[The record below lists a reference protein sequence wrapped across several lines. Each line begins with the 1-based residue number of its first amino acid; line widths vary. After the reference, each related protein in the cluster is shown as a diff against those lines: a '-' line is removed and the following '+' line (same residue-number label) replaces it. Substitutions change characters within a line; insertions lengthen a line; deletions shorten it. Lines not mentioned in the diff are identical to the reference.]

1 MTIAELT
8 SRHAAIR
15 CRSVI
20 HAHGSPPATAEAV
33 IVRSSMEL
41 SGKPPVSF
49 RLFIAAYS
57 ARKPLPQII
66 RCHRKPSS
74 SSSIS
79 SCSEGCSEDT
89 SMDFTNDGLLRR
101 GSLVGAATIA
111 SKILGLIREI
121 ALASV
126 IGVGPVATAFNH
138 AVVLPRFS
146 SSFFRSCKRTH
157 SYHSCYNI
165 ELSSENRRQ
174 LTQKVQSIMLLI
186 GGAFA
191 ALTYIFAEDIIFL
204 SAPGLWELTNGQL
217 IREMA
222 MTQLKLMIPCILVAG
237 SLGIGFGCLTAEG
250 DALLPSLSPSM
261 TSIAIIVSCAVY
273 VLSKQTCTSGANN
286 VLSGVYI
293 ACGTSIGSLLQL
305 ITQGLIQHKTG
316 QKSYSISW
324 KDFFKNKHVHE
335 LFFLMI
341 PATVSSGLLQIT
353 SLTDLYFSSFVPGA
367 AAALTYAHLLAMAP
381 MGILSSVIVLP
392 VVPTFARHVEHC
404 SWASLK
410 ESLKKVILLSMV
422 VSLPITC
429 TICVLA
435 RPLANLVFQRFAF
448 DSAASAFVS
457 SLLVYSIGS
466 PFWIMRQVF
475 AAVFYSLRGGNWLLL
490 INLTSIFLNGIL
502 DWLSIN
508 VLHFGAQGLA
518 FSTSFI
524 TSLSSLTLLFLLS
537 KKICGMEYIKEVI
550 NPLLRLLSYCIFS
563 GSITM
568 ISYKLLH
575 IFLSS
580 IPILRF
586 RLAELLSILFA
597 GFLGIS
603 AFYVPFLLLPL
614 PETMFVNDLL
624 KKLINRKQFIH
635 L

>member
-1 MTIAELT
+1 MAIAELP

-20 HAHGSPPATAEAV
+20 HAHGSPPAAAETV
-33 IVRSSMEL
+33 NVRSSMDF
-41 SGKPPVSF
+41 SGKSPVSL
-49 RLFIAAYS
+49 RLSIASYS
-57 ARKPLPQII
+57 ARKPLPEII
-66 RCHRKPSS
+66 RCHRNPSS
-74 SSSIS
+74 SSCVS
-79 SCSEGCSEDT
+79 SYSEGCSEDT
-89 SMDFTNDGLLRR
+89 SRDFTNDGLVRR
-101 GSLVGAATIA
+101 ASLVGAATIA
-111 SKILGLIREI
+111 SKILGLVREI

-146 SSFFRSCKRTH
+146 SSFLGAVKGPIHITAATTLSK
-157 SYHSCYNI
+157 
-165 ELSSENRRQ
+165 LSSETRRQ
-174 LTQKVQSIMLLI
+174 LTQKVQTIMLLI

-204 SAPGLWELTNGQL
+204 TAPGLWELTNGQL

-250 DALLPSLSPSM
+250 DDLLPSLSPSI

-273 VLSKQTCTSGANN
+273 VLSNQSCANGVNN

-293 ACGTSIGSLLQL
+293 ACGTSMGSLLQL
-305 ITQGLIQHKTG
+305 ITQALIQHKTG
-316 QKSYSISW
+316 QKPYSISW

-341 PATVSSGLLQIT
+341 PATISSGLLQIT
-353 SLTDLYFSSFVPGA
+353 SLTDLYFSSFVPD
-367 AAALTYAHLLAMAP
+367 AHLLAMAP
-381 MGILSSVIVLP
+381 MGILSSIIVLP
-392 VVPTFARHVEHC
+392 VVPIFARHVERC
-404 SWASLK
+404 SWV
-410 ESLKKVILLSMV
+410 SLKKSLLKIILLSMV

-435 RPLANLVFQRFAF
+435 RPLADLVFQRFAF

-457 SLLVYSIGS
+457 SLLVCYSIGS
-466 PFWIMRQVF
+466 PFWIMRKVF
-475 AAVFYSLRGGNWLLL
+475 AAVFYSLAEGNWLFL
-490 INLTSIFLNGIL
+490 INLTAIFLNGLL

-508 VLHFGAQGLA
+508 VLGFGAQGLA
-518 FSTSFI
+518 LSTSCI
-524 TSLSSLTLLFLLS
+524 TSLSSLALLFLLS

-563 GSITM
+563 GFITM

-575 IFLSS
+575 LFLSS
-580 IPILRF
+580 IPFLRF
-586 RLAELLSILFA
+586 RLAELISILFA
-597 GFLGIS
+597 GFLGVS
-603 AFYVPFLLLPL
+603 AFYLLLLLLPL
-614 PETMFVNDLL
+614 PETMFVNDML
-624 KKLINRKQFIH
+624 KTLINRKQFIH
-635 L
+635 F